1 MKMLLRSRNVLPLG
15 LIVLSLICRPAGAQW
30 LKVPARAIP
39 RTSDGKPNLA
49 AAAPRLADGRPDLS
63 GIWEPRGR
71 YGQNLAADLKL
82 EEIHVQYWC
91 EAMIARA
98 KTDPYGE

>member
-49 AAAPRLADGRPDLS
+49 APAAPAGGWPPRPVGNLGTQRQVRS
-63 GIWEPRGR
+63 ESRGGPETR
-71 YGQNLAADLKL
+71 GSSVPGL
-82 EEIHVQYWC
+82 
-91 EAMIARA
+91 
-98 KTDPYGE
+98 GESAVR